1 MFWGY
6 CWVNISLL
14 LTSFHTGQH
23 PWYYHHYYYYSP
35 PLSRRLIA
43 IDLRGGEKRGLFIS
57 PTDQPR
63 ATSPHEYVTIFQ
75 KKKQKKVPKYSFS
88 CAAVCVC
95 SISKNCPLTRPY
107 RNAIGNLYKNV
118 YKMLYKMCARAC
130 NSALRPGKVGATLIK
145 RGILD
150 FIFIAVIMC
159 ASVAQHTVCTVY
171 IIIYYYVLCTRV
183 HLVFHRVIYFYAW
196 NFVRN
201 TDHRPSGLCSL
212 RSV

>member
-1 MFWGY
+1 MLGKHFFI
-6 CWVNISLL
+6 VNKFPHGAAPMILSSLL
-14 LTSFHTGQH
+14 LLFSTAVAAFNSNWFAWRRKTGAFYFADR
-23 PWYYHHYYYYSP
+23 PTPCDVASWIRNDFP
-35 PLSRRLIA
+35 
-43 IDLRGGEKRGLFIS
+43 EKK
-57 PTDQPR
+57 
-63 ATSPHEYVTIFQ
+63 A
-75 KKKQKKVPKYSFS
+75 KKVPKYSFS